1 MWSNRH
7 PVRNGA
13 ETMATSLIKGLAVG
27 ATLFGGLLAGM
38 AANKV
43 LVELPAWR
51 EVSVI
56 PWTNF
61 IRAEDQGLALILFPA
76 IGGCA
81 LLLTV
86 ATAVAFRFDRAAPRS
101 GAAPVYAAVA
111 MAIAAFIVT
120 VGLLAPSRL
129 SVTQAGN
136 DAAALQQI
144 FASIVRWWEVKAALH
159 VLTFG
164 SNLWALVAVLS
175 VGRGQ

>member
-1 MWSNRH
+1 M
-7 PVRNGA
+7 V
-13 ETMATSLIKGLAVG
+13 TSLIKGFAVG

-51 EVSVI
+51 EVGVI

-61 IRAEDQGLALILFPA
+61 IRAEGQGLGLILFPA

-81 LLLTV
+81 LLLTIAV
-86 ATAVAFRFDRAAPRS
+86 AVAFRFDRTAPRS
-101 GAAPVYAAVA
+101 AAVAVYAAAV

-136 DAAALQQI
+136 NVAALQHI
-144 FASIVRWWEVKAALH
+144 FASVVRWWGVKAALH

-164 SNLWALVAVLS
+164 SNLWALVIVLS
-175 VGRGQ
+175 AGRGQ